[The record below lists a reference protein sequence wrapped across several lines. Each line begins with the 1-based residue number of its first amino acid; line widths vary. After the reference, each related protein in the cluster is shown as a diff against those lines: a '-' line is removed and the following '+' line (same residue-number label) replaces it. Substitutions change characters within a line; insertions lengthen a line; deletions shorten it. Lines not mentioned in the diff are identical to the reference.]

1 MPLLITGV
9 VSLLLEAVLVID
21 DFDEDEVVVDLG
33 GESRLLLLLPLL
45 LLPPGLRLTTLEGV
59 LLAFLRW
66 WSVS

>member
-33 GESRLLLLLPLL
+33 GESRLLLLPLL